1 MYLETLSLV
10 ENGFWIF
17 VIMGASLAVGK
28 GFIMI
33 NRRIFPVSEFS
44 GRATVTFLGNN
55 IRQVICLLI
64 WFLPCLLIFSP
75 LQLAL
80 GFILSLL
87 VSLWCGFKA
96 KHYLGGI
103 TGDILGA
110 TAFLTELAFLLGVLL
125 MI

>member
-1 MYLETLSLV
+1 
-10 ENGFWIF
+10 
-17 VIMGASLAVGK
+17 
-28 GFIMI
+28 
-33 NRRIFPVSEFS
+33 
-44 GRATVTFLGNN
+44 
-55 IRQVICLLI
+55 
-64 WFLPCLLIFSP
+64 LLIFSP
-75 LQLAL
+75 LQLAS

-110 TAFLTELAFLLGVLL
+110 TAFLTELAFLLGILL